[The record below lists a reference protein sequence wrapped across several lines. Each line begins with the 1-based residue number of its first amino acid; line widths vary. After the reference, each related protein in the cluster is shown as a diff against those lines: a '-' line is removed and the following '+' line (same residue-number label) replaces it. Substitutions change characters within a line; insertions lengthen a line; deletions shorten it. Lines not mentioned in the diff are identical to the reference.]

1 MAFGDYNPG
10 QMKELLQ
17 NGVSQVA
24 STVQN
29 AVNSGDYSRLSE
41 DVGRE
46 LENIFGTIGRT
57 VNGSFQGQGGKGV
70 QQGQYGYRNPA
81 NEGSWKNT
89 RTYQQIHNINR
100 ERQQQM
106 QNGGRPSYA
115 QPYMSNQARKQS
127 PLYENMENHKILD
140 LLGMV
145 AGYVFGGLLL
155 LTLPVA
161 FLFNA
166 GLGLFVLTIATA
178 ALAGGITANRAFNRA
193 HDFEK
198 YVNVLQDRTY
208 IDVDTLATII
218 GKSAKAIRKDLKRMI
233 RKGWFKQ
240 GHLDEGEKTLI
251 TSNATYQQYL
261 DTAKAAEER
270 AKVEDGFTEQQR
282 EIFRM
287 GEMYISEI
295 RDCNKDI
302 PDEKITAKL
311 DRMEQSVRLIV
322 DRAKQKPSLTQDL
335 RRLMNYYLP
344 TMVKLLH
351 SYIEL
356 DAQEKSSSNIEKS
369 KREIENTIDMMNDAF
384 DRLFDD
390 LFDDTSLD
398 ISTDAEVMKTLL
410 EQEGLTGHS
419 FSDPFPAPGEEQA
432 QEQPQEQIVLR
443 K

>member
-1 MAFGDYNPG
+1 MALGDYNPG
-10 QMKELLQ
+10 QMKEALQ

-57 VNGSFQGQGGKGV
+57 VNGSFQGHGRGV
-70 QQGQYGYRNPA
+70 QQGQFGYRNPA
-81 NEGSWKNT
+81 NESNWKNT
-89 RTYQQIHNINR
+89 RTYQQIRNINK

-106 QNGGRPSYA
+106 QNAG
-115 QPYMSNQARKQS
+115 QQMSAHAYYPQNGRKQS
-127 PLYENMENHKILD
+127 PLYENMENHRILD
-140 LLGMV
+140 LLGMI
-145 AGYVFGGLLL
+145 AGYVVGSLLV

-161 FLFNA
+161 FLMNP
-166 GLGLFVLTIATA
+166 GLGVFVLTLATA
-178 ALAGGITANRAFNRA
+178 ALAGGVAANRAYNRTN
-193 HDFEK
+193 DFDK

-218 GKSAKAIRKDLKRMI
+218 GKSAKAIRKDIKRMI
-233 RKGWFKQ
+233 KKGWFKQ

-251 TSNATYQQYL
+251 TSDATYQQYL
-261 DTAKAAEER
+261 ETAKAAEER
-270 AKVEDGFTEQQR
+270 AKVEDGFTDQQR

-322 DRAKQKPSLTQDL
+322 DRAKQKPALTQDL

-356 DAQEKSSSNIEKS
+356 DAQEKTSNNIEKS

-410 EQEGLTGHS
+410 AQEGLTGHS
-419 FSDPFPAPGEEQA
+419 FSEPFPAPGETR
-432 QEQPQEQIVLR
+432 EQPQEQIVLR

>member
-1 MAFGDYNPG
+1 MALGDYDPG
-10 QMKELLQ
+10 QMKEALQ

-57 VNGSFQGQGGKGV
+57 VNGSFQGHGRGV
-70 QQGQYGYRNPA
+70 QPGQFGYRNPA
-81 NEGSWKNT
+81 NDSNWKNT
-89 RTYQQIHNINR
+89 RTYQQIRNINR
-100 ERQQQM
+100 DRQQQM
-106 QNGGRPSYA
+106 QNGG
-115 QPYMSNQARKQS
+115 QPVQGHFSGPVRKQS
-127 PLYENMENHKILD
+127 PLYENMENHRILA

-145 AGYVFGGLLL
+145 AGYVLGGVLA

-161 FLFNA
+161 FIFNP
-166 GLGLFVLTIATA
+166 GLGVFVLTLATA
-178 ALAGGITANRAFNRA
+178 ALAGGVAANRAFSRTN
-193 HDFEK
+193 DFDK

-208 IDVDTLATII
+208 IDVDTLAGII
-218 GKSAKAIRKDLKRMI
+218 GKSAKAIRKELKRMI
-233 RKGWFKQ
+233 KKGWFKQ

-270 AKVEDGFTEQQR
+270 AKREDGFTEQQR

-311 DRMEQSVRLIV
+311 NRMEESVRQIV
-322 DRAKQKPSLTQDL
+322 DRAKQKPALTQDL

-356 DAQEKSSSNIEKS
+356 SAQEKTSSNIEKS
-369 KREIENTIDMMNDAF
+369 KKEIENTIDMMNDAF

-432 QEQPQEQIVLR
+432 AEMPQEQQIVLR